1 MLAERTAHCDY
12 MVGRGEGGEGCWQR
26 GQLIVTTWWGE
37 GREGG
42 EGCWQRGQ
50 LIVTTWWGE
59 GREGGEGCGQ
69 VIVTHYMGREGG
81 EGCGQLIDYMVEG
94 ICTFVP
100 TSKLVSLAAEALQ

>member
-1 MLAERTAHCDY
+1 
-12 MVGRGEGGEGCWQR
+12 MVGEGGGREVRREGGEGSWQR

-59 GREGGEGCGQ
+59 GRGER
-69 VIVTHYMGREGG
+69 GR
-81 EGCGQLIDYMVEG
+81 
-94 ICTFVP
+94 
-100 TSKLVSLAAEALQ
+100 